1 LQQLELRSDLSKGVA
16 ADTVVC
22 SCCSESVLRTAYSVH
37 LPLCTGP
44 AHDTSAHADNDNDD
58 AMSAAASEVGTTT
71 VICYTLF
78 VLRCQNSLRLQDYN
92 VHCNDV

>member
-22 SCCSESVLRTAYSVH
+22 SSCSESVLRTAYSVH

-44 AHDTSAHADNDNDD
+44 AHDASAHADNDNDD
-58 AMSAAASEVGTTT
+58 TLSAAASEVGITT
-71 VICYTLF
+71 VICYTLLSTK
-78 VLRCQNSLRLQDYN
+78 VSQQLAIARLP
-92 VHCNDV
+92 CAL